1 MNFYDQKE
9 NSKIKSN
16 QQNISFPDQSNKILK
31 AVIQK
36 KSNNDLKEELNIGVL
51 DQPNNDFSHKNDQTR
66 LSNLKRESV
75 TSKNESEVKNIKE

>member
-51 DQPNNDFSHKNDQTR
+51 D
-66 LSNLKRESV
+66 
-75 TSKNESEVKNIKE
+75 